1 MPYKY
6 VYYLLK
12 ITKTMPISIPTSIAG
27 ISVPGTINGPLQLLY
42 GNKFEFTGLKY
53 PRNLGSDATRS
64 HVIKFTSMRP
74 DPDYKPEIVTDTI
87 NVITG
92 GARYAGAVG
101 SSIAQSGQNVLEGK
115 PTVELP
121 QAPEDFKKSLTNL
134 SRQIAAADV
143 PRKPD
148 TSIALYIPDTVNV
161 TYGASYDDISLTESL
176 GKAYFLAQAGTS
188 MLDLFNGSAD
198 KTIEQLANKAGSDP
212 FIRYTLANAAGK
224 ALGMNNL
231 GDLAARGLG
240 QAINPQLQVLF
251 RGVGFR
257 TFQFDFV
264 FTPYSKEESEEVKKI
279 IEHFKFAAA
288 PELKPLGYF
297 SQGLF
302 MEVPY
307 PFKIEFLYKGKRNE
321 YVPRIGDDTGGTVLE
336 NISVDYGPNGWS
348 TFNDGSPVQIK
359 MTLQFKETII
369 IDKNRIKAGY

>member
-1 MPYKY
+1 
-6 VYYLLK
+6 
-12 ITKTMPISIPTSIAG
+12 MPISIPTSIAG

-74 DPDYKPEIVTDTI
+74 DPDYKPEIVTETI
-87 NVITG
+87 NVVTG

-101 SSIAQSGQNVLEGK
+101 SSIAQNAQNVLEGK

-134 SRQIAAADV
+134 SRQIAAADI

-198 KTIEQLANKAGSDP
+198 KTVEQLANK
-212 FIRYTLANAAGK
+212 LA
-224 ALGMNNL
+224 L
-231 GDLAARGLG
+231 LA
-240 QAINPQLQVLF
+240 
-251 RGVGFR
+251 
-257 TFQFDFV
+257 
-264 FTPYSKEESEEVKKI
+264 
-279 IEHFKFAAA
+279 
-288 PELKPLGYF
+288 
-297 SQGLF
+297 
-302 MEVPY
+302 
-307 PFKIEFLYKGKRNE
+307 
-321 YVPRIGDDTGGTVLE
+321 
-336 NISVDYGPNGWS
+336 
-348 TFNDGSPVQIK
+348 
-359 MTLQFKETII
+359 
-369 IDKNRIKAGY
+369 